1 MLGAGTPAEGKP
13 MGEKKSIEARVGL
26 LERAMSTVLHL
37 GERDRYEIQALK
49 AALAAV
55 IDINRPEDGT
65 ASDQWFDA
73 MLEVA
78 TRNAGLHA
86 ELAAD
91 EIIRDYG
98 VDAER
103 LRALEDERQ
112 AVEKWLATYFTG
124 IKTPAGRFEGD

>member
-1 MLGAGTPAEGKP
+1 MADLE
-13 MGEKKSIEARVGL
+13 SIEARLAL
-26 LERAMSTVLHL
+26 LEGATATILQI

-55 IDINRPEDGT
+55 IDINRPDDANT
-65 ASDQWFDA
+65 ANQWFDA

-78 TRNAGLHA
+78 TRNAGLIA

-103 LRALEDERQ
+103 LEALEDERA
-112 AVEKWLATYFTG
+112 AVEKWLTAYFTG
-124 IKTPAGRFEGD
+124 IKTPAGGFESD